1 MKKIV
6 ALLLAFVLML
16 GITACGASAPAGEGG
31 GETGG
36 ASANGGFRIGYGKA
50 NITPDGQV
58 GMGGYGRSEDR
69 LSTGVLSYLWVT
81 CVAISDADDNTLL
94 LYGMDLCGS
103 GDAARFRENVSKAT
117 GVPVGNIVMSAS
129 HTHSAPDYS
138 VQTSGQGA
146 ALNKLKDG
154 LIKAAETAMEDRK
167 EAKMFIGSVETEG
180 MNFVRHYIC
189 NDGTYCGDNFGSSAS
204 GYAGHASEA
213 DNVLQM
219 IKFTREGDN
228 DVYIANFQTHPHQT
242 GGSSKHDLSA
252 DVVGEFRANMEADLG
267 CEIVY
272 FTGAGGNINSRSRI
286 EAENQTKDWKEWGK
300 RMAKYAQSVEYT
312 EVATGKVQAA
322 EFEFEAKINHNDDAW
337 AGLGS
342 DLRNRWNKGEITYE
356 QVKELSAAAGFPFNS
371 PYHAGAVASR
381 ASMGNSSSFP
391 IQAFSFGDV
400 GFAAAPYEM
409 FDTSGVFIKE
419 NSPFK
424 MTIVAELAN
433 GGNGYF
439 PSQFAFDVSG
449 GYECDTTKYVP
460 GTAERLADQY
470 VEMLTQ
476 QFNNK

>member
-1 MKKIV
+1 
-6 ALLLAFVLML
+6 
-16 GITACGASAPAGEGG
+16 
-31 GETGG
+31 
-36 ASANGGFRIGYGKA
+36 
-50 NITPDGQV
+50 
-58 GMGGYGRSEDR
+58 
-69 LSTGVLSYLWVT
+69 
-81 CVAISDADDNTLL
+81 
-94 LYGMDLCGS
+94 
-103 GDAARFRENVSKAT
+103 
-117 GVPVGNIVMSAS
+117 
-129 HTHSAPDYS
+129 
-138 VQTSGQGA
+138 
-146 ALNKLKDG
+146 
-154 LIKAAETAMEDRK
+154 
-167 EAKMFIGSVETEG
+167 
-180 MNFVRHYIC
+180 
-189 NDGTYCGDNFGSSAS
+189 
-204 GYAGHASEA
+204 
-213 DNVLQM
+213 
-219 IKFTREGDN
+219 
-228 DVYIANFQTHPHQT
+228 
-242 GGSSKHDLSA
+242 
-252 DVVGEFRANMEADLG
+252 
-267 CEIVY
+267 
-272 FTGAGGNINSRSRI
+272 
-286 EAENQTKDWKEWGK
+286 
-300 RMAKYAQSVEYT
+300 
-312 EVATGKVQAA
+312 VATGKVQAA

-342 DLRNRWNKGEITYE
+342 DLRNRWNKGEITYA